1 MVLFKDVTFI
11 YDGKPLMTHFSDEV
25 SSGEKVVV
33 YGASGT
39 GKSTLLSSIA
49 GLVQPMKV
57 KYGLEDNC
65 LPVLLYRIFVVL
77 RLGYLR
83 SLLYPMTL

>member
-1 MVLFKDVTFI
+1 MLDGEDLKQYKEMILFKDVTFI

-39 GKSTLLSSIA
+39 GK
-49 GLVQPMKV
+49 
-57 KYGLEDNC
+57 
-65 LPVLLYRIFVVL
+65 VLY
-77 RLGYLR
+77 
-83 SLLYPMTL
+83 

>member
-49 GLVQPMKV
+49 GL
-57 KYGLEDNC
+57 GAA
-65 LPVLLYRIFVVL
+65 R
-77 RLGYLR
+77 
-83 SLLYPMTL
+83 

>member
-1 MVLFKDVTFI
+1 
-11 YDGKPLMTHFSDEV
+11 MTHFSDVV

-49 GLVQPMKV
+49 GLVQPDEGEIWV
-57 KYGLEDNC
+57 GGNC
-65 LPVLLYRIFVVL
+65 LPVLLCRIFVVL
-77 RLGYLR
+77 QLGYLR
-83 SLLYPMTL
+83 SLLCPMTL